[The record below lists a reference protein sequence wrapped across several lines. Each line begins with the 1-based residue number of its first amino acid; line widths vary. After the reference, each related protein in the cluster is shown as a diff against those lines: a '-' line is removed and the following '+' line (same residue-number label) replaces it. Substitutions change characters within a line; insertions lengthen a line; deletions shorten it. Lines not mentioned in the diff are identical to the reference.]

1 MNVVFVSNYFSHH
14 QKAVSDALALRCRY
28 CFVAT
33 AEMTRE
39 RLEMGWGGETEPD
52 YVCRYD
58 AAPERA
64 EALLAQADVIIAG
77 SAPEEL
83 IQPCIDRGQLIF
95 RYHERPLKNGPEPL
109 KYLPRLVKWHRRN
122 PAGKKIYLLCASG
135 FAAGDY
141 ARFGL
146 FRGKAYRWGYFP
158 EQKEYVDFDRL
169 LDAKEPASIL
179 WAGRLLKLKHP
190 EKAIALAARLKD
202 RGIPFTLRIIGTGPM
217 ERELRAEIA
226 RRQLEDC
233 VCLLGAMAPEAVRG
247 HMEKAQIF
255 LLTSDRGEGWGAVVN
270 EAMNSGCGMVVS
282 SEVGSVPYL
291 LRHGE
296 NGLVY
301 PDGQEDKLTEQVKQ
315 LLTDPGYCRK
325 LGLAAYETIRW
336 LWNAD
341 VAAERLLALAEGI
354 LRGEKAP
361 ELYREGPC
369 SKDNTGR

>member
-169 LDAKEPASIL
+169 LDAK
-179 WAGRLLKLKHP
+179 KLKHP